1 MLRLDSIQRHENSLS
16 RFPFFAGDH
25 ANSQYTGGGFVSPP
39 SFDWQESDLGQAVTA
54 KKGVRVFVVED
65 EALIAMDIYER
76 LISLGYAVCGKAAS
90 GEMAMRTIFEARPDI
105 ILMDVSL
112 SGRMD
117 GVETALLIRERLD
130 VPLVYLTAYSEPD
143 LIARATKEGGYGY
156 LVKPF
161 DERELHATLQV
172 ALARSQAHTE
182 LEATVAERTRALR
195 DTVAELE
202 TFSYAVAHDLRV
214 PLMTLADS
222 ASRLAA
228 DHAAELD
235 AKGLLR
241 VQQMQAELQRLSALT
256 TSLLDFAILAKEPV
270 RRESVAIQTMVIQ
283 IVDET
288 HSQAGDRT
296 LEIAV
301 SAMPDA
307 ICDPILVEQV
317 WRNLLG
323 NAVKFSA
330 GRDPAV
336 IAAGFD
342 ATVGAWYVRD
352 NGVGFD
358 MALAG
363 ELFRPFL
370 RLHAKSKFQGHG
382 IGLATVERVIRR
394 HGGRIWAESNP
405 GKGSVFY
412 FTLGGKT

>member
-1 MLRLDSIQRHENSLS
+1 
-16 RFPFFAGDH
+16 
-25 ANSQYTGGGFVSPP
+25 
-39 SFDWQESDLGQAVTA
+39 
-54 KKGVRVFVVED
+54 
-65 EALIAMDIYER
+65 
-76 LISLGYAVCGKAAS
+76 
-90 GEMAMRTIFEARPDI
+90 
-105 ILMDVSL
+105 
-112 SGRMD
+112 
-117 GVETALLIRERLD
+117 
-130 VPLVYLTAYSEPD
+130 
-143 LIARATKEGGYGY
+143 
-156 LVKPF
+156 
-161 DERELHATLQV
+161 
-172 ALARSQAHTE
+172 
-182 LEATVAERTRALR
+182 
-195 DTVAELE
+195 
-202 TFSYAVAHDLRV
+202 
-214 PLMTLADS
+214 MTLADS

-256 TSLLDFAILAKEPV
+256 TSLLDFAILAKELV